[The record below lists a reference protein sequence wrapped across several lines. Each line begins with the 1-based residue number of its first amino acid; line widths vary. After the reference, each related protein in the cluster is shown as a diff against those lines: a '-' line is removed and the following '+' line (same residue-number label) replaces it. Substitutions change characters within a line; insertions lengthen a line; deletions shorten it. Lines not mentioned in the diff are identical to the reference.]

1 MITAV
6 IELDTSLKTN
16 MSDKLTIR
24 NCKFA
29 YRCSAK
35 WDNLQETDDDDIRFC
50 NDCQKE
56 VFFCDSDD
64 TLITF
69 VKLNRCVAILK
80 PKSTERLLGDVQY
93 S

>member
-1 MITAV
+1 
-6 IELDTSLKTN
+6 
-16 MSDKLTIR
+16 MSNKLTIR

-35 WDNLQETDDDDIRFC
+35 WEDLEETNDDEIRFC

-64 TLITF
+64 TLVAL

-80 PKSTERLLGDVQY
+80 PNSKGRLLGDVLY
-93 S
+93 T

>member
-1 MITAV
+1 MR
-6 IELDTSLKTN
+6 S
-16 MSDKLTIR
+16 KLTIR

-35 WDNLQETDDDDIRFC
+35 WEDLEETEDDEIRFC

-64 TLITF
+64 TLVAL

-80 PKSTERLLGDVQY
+80 PNSKVRLLGDILY
-93 S
+93 T